1 MILEIAQ
8 DQLTNQQAITIIC
21 ILIASF
27 IAIIIIAS
35 FIAIIIIASF
45 IAIIIWGKAA
55 LLNKDGNKVK
65 EQDIDEHINGQ
76 L

>member
-1 MILEIAQ
+1 MILNEIQ
-8 DQLTNQQAITIIC
+8 DPPTKQTLAALIC
-21 ILIASF
+21 ILTTAL
-27 IAIIIIAS
+27 IAIIL
-35 FIAIIIIASF
+35 
-45 IAIIIWGKAA
+45 WGKAA

>member
-1 MILEIAQ
+1 MILEITQ
-8 DQLTNQQAITIIC
+8 DPPTKQTLAALIC
-21 ILIASF
+21 IVATAL
-27 IAIIIIAS
+27 IAIIL
-35 FIAIIIIASF
+35 
-45 IAIIIWGKAA
+45 WGKAA

>member
-1 MILEIAQ
+1 MILEITQ
-8 DQLTNQQAITIIC
+8 DQLTDQQAITIIC
-21 ILIASF
+21 ILIAAF
-27 IAIIIIAS
+27 IAII
-35 FIAIIIIASF
+35 F
-45 IAIIIWGKAA
+45 WGKAA

>member
-1 MILEIAQ
+1 MILEITQ
-8 DQLTNQQAITIIC
+8 DQLTDQQAITIIC
-21 ILIASF
+21 ILIAAF
-27 IAIIIIAS
+27 IAIIL
-35 FIAIIIIASF
+35 
-45 IAIIIWGKAA
+45 WGKAA

>member
-1 MILEIAQ
+1 LATA
-8 DQLTNQQAITIIC
+8 L
-21 ILIASF
+21 
-27 IAIIIIAS
+27 IAIIL
-35 FIAIIIIASF
+35 
-45 IAIIIWGKAA
+45 WGKAA

>member
-21 ILIASF
+21 IL
-27 IAIIIIAS
+27 IAS

>member
-1 MILEIAQ
+1 MILEITQ
-8 DQLTNQQAITIIC
+8 DPPTKQTLAALIC
-21 ILIASF
+21 ILATAL
-27 IAIIIIAS
+27 IAIIL
-35 FIAIIIIASF
+35 
-45 IAIIIWGKAA
+45 WGKAA